1 VTYEGQERRSG
12 ATSPVRAR
20 RRAVT
25 PDVLRQ
31 VKGIELRTRTL
42 VNTLFTGEYRSVFRG
57 QGIEFAEVRAYQQGD
72 DFRSIDWNVSARMG
86 HPFVKTFHEEREI
99 TLLLIVDQSGS
110 CQFGR
115 PYTKAGLAVEVAA
128 VLALAAARH
137 NDRVG
142 ALMFADKVEFVVR
155 PAKGRPHALRVI
167 RDLVAFT
174 PRGSGTNL
182 AEALRYAAKLL
193 RHRAIVV
200 VLSDFRAEGWEDP
213 LAQLAARHDVVA
225 ITIDDPRER
234 ELPDA
239 GWVDMEDAETG
250 QRVLLDT
257 SHGPTRTR
265 VRVAAERQLQERV
278 RKLVQAGVDR
288 VALQT
293 SVPYG
298 VPLRRAFAERA
309 RRLKR

>member
-1 VTYEGQERRSG
+1 
-12 ATSPVRAR
+12 
-20 RRAVT
+20 
-25 PDVLRQ
+25 
-31 VKGIELRTRTL
+31 
-42 VNTLFTGEYRSVFRG
+42 VFRG

-86 HPFVKTFHEEREI
+86 HPFVKTYMEEREI

-110 CQFGR
+110 LHFGR

-142 ALMFADKVEFVVR
+142 ALLFADRPELVVR
-155 PAKGRPHALRVI
+155 PAKGRAHALRVI

-174 PRGSGTNL
+174 PKGRGTNL
-182 AEALRYAAKLL
+182 SGALRYATKLL

-200 VLSDFRAEGWEDP
+200 VLSDFRAEGWEEA
-213 LAQLAARHDVVA
+213 LGQLAARHEVVA
-225 ITIDDPRER
+225 ITVDDPREYD
-234 ELPDA
+234 LPDA
-239 GWVDMEDAETG
+239 GWVELEDAETG
-250 QRVLLDT
+250 QRLLVDT
-257 SHGPTRTR
+257 SHNPTRTR
-265 VRVAAERQLQERV
+265 IRVAAERMQQERS

-288 VALQT
+288 VSLFT
-293 SVPYG
+293 TVPYG

-309 RRLKR
+309 RRLSR

>member
-1 VTYEGQERRSG
+1 MTYTGGERRREVM
-12 ATSPVRAR
+12 SPVRAR

-25 PDVLRQ
+25 PEVLKH
-31 VKGIELRTRTL
+31 VKGIELRARNL

-57 QGIEFAEVRAYQQGD
+57 QGIEFAEVREYQEGD
-72 DFRSIDWNVSARMG
+72 DFRAIDWNVSARMG
-86 HPFVKTFHEEREI
+86 HPFVKTFMEEREL

-110 CQFGR
+110 LHFGR

-142 ALMFADKVEFVVR
+142 ALLFADTPEYVR
-155 PAKGRPHALRVI
+155 PAKGRAHALRVI
-167 RDLVAFT
+167 RDLVAFA
-174 PRGSGTNL
+174 PRGRGTNL
-182 AEALRYAAKLL
+182 AGALRYATKLL

-200 VLSDFRAEGWEDP
+200 VLSDFRAEGWEEA
-213 LAQLAARHDVVA
+213 LGQVAARHEVVA
-225 ITIDDPRER
+225 ITVDDPREYQ
-234 ELPDA
+234 LPDA
-239 GWVDMEDAETG
+239 GWVELEDAETG
-250 QRVLLDT
+250 QRLLVDT
-257 SHGPTRTR
+257 SHAPTRLR
-265 VRVAAERQLQERV
+265 IRVAAERLQQERT

-293 SVPYG
+293 TVPYG

-309 RRLKR
+309 RRLSR